1 MAVSFHCCGLLCRR
15 FRLSL
20 LLGSRLFSHLLLLL
34 LLMSFSFGLHLLLL
48 LLIEELLLIFRLSL
62 GLDLHLMQLS
72 LRVRITGIGLL
83 HQALNVSGTS
93 ILLLLLHL
101 EVLHLLGG
109 GKLLL
114 LKHLLVL
121 DGGRIFLSSHLILLL
136 VTFRGILHEV
146 CALRSVNHGIAGSV
160 RHVFLAWRDVLAL
173 VAVVELLAL
182 KES

>member
-1 MAVSFHCCGLLCRR
+1 M
-15 FRLSL
+15 
-20 LLGSRLFSHLLLLL
+20 LGNRLFSHLLLLL

-48 LLIEELLLIFRLSL
+48 LLFEELLLIFRLSL
-62 GLDLHLMQLS
+62 GLNLHLMQLS

-121 DGGRIFLSSHLILLL
+121 DGGRVLLSSHLILLL
-136 VTFRGILHEV
+136 VTFRSILHEV